1 MADSMDLVQERS
13 EEMRQRNLANVLN
26 KQKLPSR
33 SFCVDCEMPIP
44 ELRRR
49 TLIGVERCVHCQQ
62 ITEAQSKH
70 FKGKM

>member
-1 MADSMDLVQERS
+1 MADSMDLVQERA

-33 SFCVDCEMPIP
+33 SFCVDCDTPIP

-62 ITEAQSKH
+62 ISEAQSKH
-70 FKGKM
+70 FRG

>member
-1 MADSMDLVQERS
+1 MADSMDLVQEHA

-26 KQKLPSR
+26 KQRQPSR
-33 SFCVDCEMPIP
+33 SYCVDCDAPIP

-62 ITEAQSKH
+62 IAEAQGKH
-70 FKGKM
+70 FKGKV

>member
-13 EEMRQRNLANVLN
+13 EEMRQRNVDNVLN
-26 KQKLPSR
+26 RQKLPSR
-33 SFCVDCEMPIP
+33 SFCIDCDMPIP

-62 ITEAQSKH
+62 ISEAQSKH
-70 FKGKM
+70 FKGKV

>member
-26 KQKLPSR
+26 KQKMPSR
-33 SFCVDCEMPIP
+33 SFCVDCDMPIP

-49 TLIGVERCVHCQQ
+49 TLIGVERCVDCQQ
-62 ITEAQSKH
+62 VNETKTKH
-70 FKGKM
+70 FRG

>member
-1 MADSMDLVQERS
+1 MADAMDLVQERA

-26 KQKLPSR
+26 KKKLPSR
-33 SFCVDCEMPIP
+33 SFCVNCDTPIP

-49 TLIGVERCVHCQQ
+49 TLIGVELCVHCQQ

-70 FKGKM
+70 FKGKV

>member
-13 EEMRQRNLANVLN
+13 EEMRQRNVANVLN
-26 KQKLPSR
+26 RQKLPSR
-33 SFCVDCEMPIP
+33 SFCIDCDMPIP

-62 ITEAQSKH
+62 INESRGKH
-70 FKGKM
+70 IRGKV